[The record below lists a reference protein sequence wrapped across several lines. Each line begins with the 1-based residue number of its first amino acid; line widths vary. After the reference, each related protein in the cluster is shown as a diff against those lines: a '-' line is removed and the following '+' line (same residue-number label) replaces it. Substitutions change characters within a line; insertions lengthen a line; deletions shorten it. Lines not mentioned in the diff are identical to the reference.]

1 MSQETH
7 ILSGCIKFSET
18 DTFTSNITDKW
29 YNNLIV
35 TMAFSFIFCRDEGN
49 NRFDDFKKIW
59 VIMESISWL
68 KLYIKQFL

>member
-7 ILSGCIKFSET
+7 IVSGCIKFSET

-35 TMAFSFIFCRDEGN
+35 AMAFSFIFCRDGGN
-49 NRFDDFKKIW
+49 NRSDDFKKGYGW
-59 VIMESISWL
+59 
-68 KLYIKQFL
+68 